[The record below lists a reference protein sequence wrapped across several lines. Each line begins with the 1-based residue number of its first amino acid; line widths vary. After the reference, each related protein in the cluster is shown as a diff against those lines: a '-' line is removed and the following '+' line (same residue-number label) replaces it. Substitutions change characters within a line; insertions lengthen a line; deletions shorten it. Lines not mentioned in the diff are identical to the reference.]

1 MFSILLP
8 NLQGLSP
15 WILVIKYSLIPL
27 FLLLVYKTRTIP
39 RDVLNLFLTFIVFVC
54 IELLLVITNVI
65 NLSSILSAIIHW
77 FIFLFSYWAGKAVKS
92 QAKVF
97 RILFLLH
104 VSLLFLQYMVP
115 TISSLINQLYGS
127 VQDELSSGTYRRN
140 SGIGSSFY
148 ASVLVALFLLLNS
161 DWNFRNF
168 RAQILVAFTIFF
180 SLSRTS
186 VVLLLSFFRFSFIW
200 LLGITLLAIL
210 AYKFVH
216 PLAVLMDKFILI
228 ATNLNVLVSEK
239 NASISQ
245 RVSDYLSFIDWIRYS
260 YGNASTRSYIE
271 DGMEIGLFNAVLNGF
286 ILGIALYSI
295 LLFKIAKSSL
305 KLAIALFVFELISI
319 GLWRYDVLLS
329 LVFG

>member
-1 MFSILLP
+1 
-8 NLQGLSP
+8 
-15 WILVIKYSLIPL
+15 
-27 FLLLVYKTRTIP
+27 
-39 RDVLNLFLTFIVFVC
+39 
-54 IELLLVITNVI
+54 
-65 NLSSILSAIIHW
+65 
-77 FIFLFSYWAGKAVKS
+77 
-92 QAKVF
+92 
-97 RILFLLH
+97 
-104 VSLLFLQYMVP
+104 MVP

-127 VQDELSSGTYRRN
+127 VQDELSSGTYKRN

-168 RAQILVAFTIFF
+168 RRNFGGVHNFF

-305 KLAIALFVFELISI
+305 KL
-319 GLWRYDVLLS
+319 LS
-329 LVFG
+329 LFLFLS